1 MSTNEWKIKYFDLKQ
16 KFLDATDTAY
26 RLGYEQG
33 AKETQMEMQAQQMAE
48 QQAQQAAMQGAAGVD
63 QNGNPVD
70 EMGNPIDPNQMP
82 PEMQGQDPAMQE
94 GGEELPPDVDP
105 EVSQQLDDHINE
117 LESLVAKGEKPSI
130 KDMRKVVEGLS
141 TLRKSQK
148 QKWKK
153 NVEKR
158 SSAQKSLVDSIL
170 AKWDKE
176 SKDVTEDLEDQI
188 LKEGLKIEE

>member
-1 MSTNEWKIKYFDLKQ
+1 MDLKQ
-16 KFLDATDTAY
+16 KFMDATDTAY

-63 QNGNPVD
+63 EQGNPVD

-82 PEMQGQDPAMQE
+82 QDGQEQMGDEMPA
-94 GGEELPPDVDP
+94 DVDP
-105 EVSQQLDDHINE
+105 EVSAQLDDHINE

-148 QKWKK
+148 QKLNKK
-153 NVEKR
+153 IEKR
-158 SSAQKSLVDSIL
+158 TSAQKNLVDNIL
-170 AKWDKE
+170 AKWEKD
-176 SKDVTEDLEDQI
+176 SKDATEDLEKQI
-188 LKEGLKIEE
+188 LKDGLKLED